1 MQLWDSL
8 ASVSASH
15 SVLTLGLFDGVHLGH
30 QALLREVVGYAR
42 QHSCPSVVV
51 TLWPHPR
58 IVLGKE
64 PGGFHLINGLN
75 YKLELLEASGVD
87 GVVVLEFTLELAHQ
101 SPLEFLQRVVGMPSC
116 PQCIFMG
123 YDHRFGQGGAGDFT
137 VLRQFCKPLGIDTR
151 QGQPLQLDGLE
162 VSSTL
167 VRRAIQQGDTAY
179 AARLMGRNFS
189 FRGTVAHGFQLG
201 QRMGFPTANIEPY
214 EPWQLVPGHGVYEGW
229 CRIRTGS
236 GGERFKAVVNVGTRP
251 TVSSARAVSIE
262 AHLLDFQ
269 GDLYGQELE
278 VGFNRKLRPEL
289 KFSSVDDLKVQ
300 IAKDIECVR
309 TGR

>member
-1 MQLWDSL
+1 
-8 ASVSASH
+8 
-15 SVLTLGLFDGVHLGH
+15 
-30 QALLREVVGYAR
+30 
-42 QHSCPSVVV
+42 
-51 TLWPHPR
+51 
-58 IVLGKE
+58 
-64 PGGFHLINGLN
+64 
-75 YKLELLEASGVD
+75 
-87 GVVVLEFTLELAHQ
+87 
-101 SPLEFLQRVVGMPSC
+101 
-116 PQCIFMG
+116 
-123 YDHRFGQGGAGDFT
+123 
-137 VLRQFCKPLGIDTR
+137 
-151 QGQPLQLDGLE
+151 
-162 VSSTL
+162 
-167 VRRAIQQGDTAY
+167 AIQQGDTAY

-251 TVSSARAVSIE
+251 TVSSGRAVSIE